1 MRFVPKRVQ
10 FVPIAALAVILGMAA
25 GPAGAAGTAVR
36 DAGTATSTSTND
48 DWPMFG
54 HDPLHSE
61 LSPDAR
67 LSAGSAPTLAQE
79 WSVNVSGTSGN
90 LPISASPVVVYNSA
104 LGEPVVYAVHG
115 TLDAID
121 GTPGRPPTMIW
132 SEPIAGR
139 SLTTPAVYNGTV
151 YVGSTAGFV
160 EALDATT
167 GAVECTFHLPV
178 VAPETVPGHVLSS
191 PVVGQVNA
199 SGPMVFFG
207 DVGES
212 EQVNAGHEW
221 AITGVGN
228 TAGGCQEVWSFNGF
242 THKGP
247 TGTRGGSW
255 SEPGLVQD
263 SQGKWLLVFG
273 SSDPDD
279 AIYALNAR
287 TGTKVWR
294 FQTTITHADQDVGA
308 GPTISPPGTNGL
320 ADGVVYEEGKDHIL
334 YALDLLTGQQSWSFN
349 FTAANGV
356 ATNAVSVAAL
366 KGNVVYEAEG
376 GYLYAFSAVTG
387 ALKWHT
393 SPQIGVILGSPTV
406 SGPDGG
412 HVVFIGDLNGDFVAF
427 SAQNGA
433 VLWSTTL
440 TTGPDMADSAISYG
454 VVYTNSGP
462 DLYAFTPSSPTASGS
477 TGTS

>member
-1 MRFVPKRVQ
+1 MRFVPKRVVI
-10 FVPIAALAVILGMAA
+10 VPLVTLAVILAMAA
-25 GPAGAAGTAVR
+25 VPAGAAVTAVR
-36 DAGTATSTSTND
+36 DAGTAPSTSIND

-61 LSPDAR
+61 LSPDAKV
-67 LSAGSAPTLAQE
+67 SAGSAPTLAQE
-79 WSVNVSGTSGN
+79 WSVDVSGTSGT
-90 LPISASPVVVYNSA
+90 LPILASPVVAYNST

-121 GTPGRPPTMIW
+121 GTPGRPPSVIW
-132 SEPIAGR
+132 SQPIAGR
-139 SLTTPAVYNGTV
+139 SWTTPAVYNGTV

-160 EALDATT
+160 EALNATT

-178 VAPETVPGHVLSS
+178 VAPETVPGRVESS

-207 DVGES
+207 DIGAS
-212 EQVNAGHEW
+212 EKVSAGHEW

-242 THKGP
+242 SNKGP
-247 TGTRGGSW
+247 TETRVGSW

-294 FQTTITHADQDVGA
+294 FQTATVKADQDVGA

-320 ADGVVYEEGKDHIL
+320 ADGVVYEEGKDNIL
-334 YALDLLTGQQSWSFN
+334 YALDLLTGQQIWSFN

-366 KGNVVYEAEG
+366 KGNVLYEPEG

-393 SPQIGVILGSPTV
+393 SPQIGVILGSPAV
-406 SGPDGG
+406 SGPAGG
-412 HVVFIGDLNGDFVAF
+412 HVVFIGDLNGEFLAF

-433 VLWSTTL
+433 VLWSATL
-440 TTGPDMADSAISYG
+440 ATGPDMADSAISDG
-454 VVYTNSGP
+454 VVYTNGGP
-462 DLYAFTPSSPTASGS
+462 DLYAFAPSTPTASGS
-477 TGTS
+477 TGNR